1 MFKNSYIQ
9 NIKLFLISF
18 VIISFIFLSD
28 IKHEYFQFRFFILLL
43 LIPCAFKF
51 YHDIKLKNYKFL
63 IYFLLLFVFLFTHI
77 GLNLYYDKF
86 EISNYSLFGIT
97 FLLIIFTV
105 SFYYF
110 DYINVNINF
119 IITSFIII
127 FLISCIFSIFKYE
140 PDSPFFCGGISNFIK
155 SNLLLEKYG
164 FGLNS
169 YELEYRINEVRLSF
183 KEFIFSENSHLGMI
197 APGII
202 AYSIYKM
209 NNQRLSI
216 IENIFFIIFIIICFI
231 KSSTTLYVGTILSLV
246 TLIIFNFKNL
256 NRKTIFYFLI
266 LIIFCITTLLSNK
279 ECRARFVPIYGDN
292 WINAEKF
299 GNDNDRTGPIK
310 LTNQTS
316 DNSIGGVNKDLAKKI
331 KDKFKV
337 SGNLSSG
344 VYFHSFL
351 IALKSISEKPLG
363 WGFNRYNQAFSY
375 FNTKQPSK
383 IEILNRINNKDGSN
397 NFVKIV
403 VEFGVFSI
411 VFYLFCFLFL
421 INNRITIDLKLIYLP
436 IVITESVRGAGYFNG
451 GFSLIVFIM
460 LFTYINIS
468 KN

>member
-9 NIKLFLISF
+9 NIKLILISF
-18 VIISFIFLSD
+18 SIISFIFLSN
-28 IKHEYFQFRFFILLL
+28 IKYEYFQFRFFISLL
-43 LIPCAFKF
+43 LIPCAFKL

-63 IYFLLLFVFLFTHI
+63 IYFLFLFIVIFTHI
-77 GLNLYYDKF
+77 SVNLYYDKV
-86 EISNYSLFGIT
+86 ELTKYSLFGIISL
-97 FLLIIFTV
+97 LLIFTI
-105 SFYYF
+105 SFYYY
-110 DYINVNINF
+110 DYVNVNINF
-119 IITSFIII
+119 IIKFFIII
-127 FLISCIFSIFKYE
+127 FLISCTFSFFKYK
-140 PDSPFFCGGISNFIK
+140 PDAPFFCGGISSFIK
-155 SNLLLEKYG
+155 SNL
-164 FGLNS
+164 S
-169 YELEYRINEVRLSF
+169 LSF

-202 AYSIYKM
+202 CYSIYKM

-216 IENIFFIIFIIICFI
+216 IENLFFIIFMIICFI

-246 TLIIFNFKNL
+246 TLIIFNVKAL

-279 ECRARFVPIYGDN
+279 ECRSRFVPIYGWVD
-292 WINAEKF
+292 
-299 GNDNDRTGPIK
+299 
-310 LTNQTS
+310 QTV
-316 DNSIGGVNKDLAKKI
+316 IGGRNIAVKDQPAVGFFNEDLANKI
-331 KDKFKV
+331 KDILKT

-344 VYFHSFL
+344 VYFHSFS
-351 IALKSISEKPLG
+351 IAIKSISKKPLG
-363 WGFNRYNQAFSY
+363 WGLNRYDQAFIY
-375 FNTKQPSK
+375 FNTKQPSETK
-383 IEILNRINNKDGSN
+383 VLNFINNKDGSN
-397 NFVKIV
+397 NLVKIV

>member
-1 MFKNSYIQ
+1 LFKNSYIQ
-9 NIKLFLISF
+9 NIKLILISF
-18 VIISFIFLSD
+18 SIISFIFLSN
-28 IKHEYFQFRFFILLL
+28 IKYEYFQFRFFILLL
-43 LIPCAFKF
+43 LVPCAFKL

-63 IYFLLLFVFLFTHI
+63 IYFLLLFIVIFTHI
-77 GLNLYYDKF
+77 CVNLYYDKV
-86 EISNYSLFGIT
+86 ELTNYSLFGII
-97 FLLIIFTV
+97 FLLLIFTI
-105 SFYYF
+105 SFYYY
-110 DYINVNINF
+110 DYVNVNINF
-119 IITSFIII
+119 IIKFFIII
-127 FLISCIFSIFKYE
+127 FLISCIFSIFKYK
-140 PDSPFFCGGISNFIK
+140 PDVPFFCGGISSFIK
-155 SNLLLEKYG
+155 SNL
-164 FGLNS
+164 S
-169 YELEYRINEVRLSF
+169 LSF

-202 AYSIYKM
+202 SYSIYKM
-209 NNQRLSI
+209 NNQRLSK
-216 IENIFFIIFIIICFI
+216 IENLFFIIFIIICFI

-246 TLIIFNFKNL
+246 TLIIFNFKAL

-279 ECRARFVPIYGDN
+279 ECRARFVPIYDTDIGSHKF
-292 WINAEKF
+292 NATF
-299 GNDNDRTGPIK
+299 RDQTVVGGFND
-310 LTNQTS
+310 
-316 DNSIGGVNKDLAKKI
+316 DLASKI
-331 KDKFKV
+331 KDKLKT
-337 SGNLSSG
+337 SGNLTAG
-344 VYFHSFL
+344 VFFHSFS
-351 IALKSISEKPLG
+351 IAIKSISKKPLG
-363 WGFNRYNQAFSY
+363 WGLNRYDQAFIY

-383 IEILNRINNKDGSN
+383 IKILNSINNKDGSN

>member
-9 NIKLFLISF
+9 NIKLILISF
-18 VIISFIFLSD
+18 LIISFIFLSS
-28 IKHEYFQFRFFILLL
+28 IKYEYFQFRSFIVLL

-51 YHDIKLKNYKFL
+51 YQDIKLKNYKFL
-63 IYFLLLFVFLFTHI
+63 IYFLLLLIFLFTHI
-77 GLNLYYDKF
+77 GINLYYDKF
-86 EISNYSLFGIT
+86 ELTNYSLFGII

-105 SFYYF
+105 SFYYY

-127 FLISCIFSIFKYE
+127 FFISCIFSIFKYE

-155 SNLLLEKYG
+155 SNLLFEKYG
-164 FGLNS
+164 H
-169 YELEYRINEVRLSF
+169 RINEVRLSF

-216 IENIFFIIFIIICFI
+216 IENLFFIIFIIICFI

-246 TLIIFNFKNL
+246 TLIIFNFKAL

-279 ECRARFVPIYGDN
+279 ECRARFVPIYGNN
-292 WINAEKF
+292 WINTDNSTNKF
-299 GNDNDRTGPIK
+299 NNTF
-310 LTNQTS
+310 TNQTP
-316 DNSIGGVNKDLAKKI
+316 DNTIIGGVNKDLAKKV
-331 KDKFKV
+331 KDKFKI

-351 IALKSISEKPLG
+351 IALKSINEKPFG
-363 WGFNRYNQAFSY
+363 WGFNRYDQAFSY

-383 IEILNRINNKDGSN
+383 IRILNEINNKDGSN
-397 NFVKIV
+397 NFVKLV

-421 INNRITIDLKLIYLP
+421 INNRISIDLKLIYLP
-436 IVITESVRGAGYFNG
+436 IIITESIRGAGYFNG

>member
-1 MFKNSYIQ
+1 MVKNSYIQ
-9 NIKLFLISF
+9 NIKLILISF
-18 VIISFIFLSD
+18 LIISFIFLSD
-28 IKHEYFQFRFFILLL
+28 IKYEYFQFRFFILLL
-43 LIPCAFKF
+43 LVPCAFKL

-63 IYFLLLFVFLFTHI
+63 IYFLLLFIVIFTHI
-77 GLNLYYDKF
+77 GVNIYYDKF
-86 EISNYSLFGIT
+86 ELTNYSLFGII
-97 FLLIIFTV
+97 FLLLIFTI
-105 SFYYF
+105 SFYYY
-110 DYINVNINF
+110 DYVNVNINF
-119 IITSFIII
+119 IIKFFIII
-127 FLISCIFSIFKYE
+127 FLISCIFSIFKYK
-140 PDSPFFCGGISNFIK
+140 PDAPFFCGGISSFIK
-155 SNLLLEKYG
+155 SNL
-164 FGLNS
+164 S
-169 YELEYRINEVRLSF
+169 LSF

-202 AYSIYKM
+202 SYSIYKM

-216 IENIFFIIFIIICFI
+216 IENLLFIIFIIICFI

-246 TLIIFNFKNL
+246 TLIIFNFKAL

-279 ECRARFVPIYGDN
+279 ECRARFVPIYGNN
-292 WINAEKF
+292 WINTDNSTNKF
-299 GNDNDRTGPIK
+299 NNTF
-310 LTNQTS
+310 TNQTP
-316 DNSIGGVNKDLAKKI
+316 DNTIIGGVNKDLAKKI
-331 KDKFKV
+331 KDKFKI

-351 IALKSISEKPLG
+351 IALKSINEKPLG
-363 WGFNRYNQAFSY
+363 WGFNRYDQAFSY

-383 IEILNRINNKDGSN
+383 IRILNFINNKDGSN

>member
-9 NIKLFLISF
+9 NIKLILISF
-18 VIISFIFLSD
+18 LIISFIFLSS
-28 IKHEYFQFRFFILLL
+28 IKYEYFQFRFFILLL

-63 IYFLLLFVFLFTHI
+63 IYFLLLSIFLFTHI
-77 GLNLYYDKF
+77 GINLYYDKF
-86 EISNYSLFGIT
+86 ELTNYSLFGII

-105 SFYYF
+105 SFYYY

-127 FLISCIFSIFKYE
+127 FLISCILSIFKYE

-164 FGLNS
+164 
-169 YELEYRINEVRLSF
+169 YRINEVRLSF

-209 NNQRLSI
+209 NNQRLPI
-216 IENIFFIIFIIICFI
+216 IESLFIIIFIIICFI

-246 TLIIFNFKNL
+246 TLIIFNFKAL
-256 NRKTIFYFLI
+256 NKKTIFYFLI

-279 ECRARFVPIYGDN
+279 ECRARFVPIYGDSD
-292 WINAEKF
+292 ISSHGFNATF
-299 GNDNDRTGPIK
+299 TDQTAGNTITYEQDTIM
-310 LTNQTS
+310 
-316 DNSIGGVNKDLAKKI
+316 GGVNDDLANKI
-331 KDKFKV
+331 KDKLKT

-351 IALKSISEKPLG
+351 IAIKSISEKPFG
-363 WGFNRYNQAFSY
+363 WGFNRYDQAFSY

-383 IEILNRINNKDGSN
+383 IKIINFINNKDGSN

-403 VEFGVFSI
+403 VEFGVFSV

-421 INNRITIDLKLIYLP
+421 INNRISIDLKLIYLP
-436 IVITESVRGAGYFNG
+436 IIITESIRGAGYFNG
-451 GFSLIVFIM
+451 GFLLIVFIM